1 MKRKD
6 EGAFTVNVIVNSI
19 REKLNQAG
27 KSIKIT
33 LFLHYFSLSD
43 PDFDDVEDDGTFG
56 SLPDDEGVPNSGKLS
71 KHSRKKFKFCC
82 NFVPRFQMESAVFL
96 L

>member
-6 EGAFTVNVIVNSI
+6 EGAFTVNVIVYSI

-56 SLPDDEGVPNSGKLS
+56 SLFSKKSSLLPQVLS
-71 KHSRKKFKFCC
+71 LFPQQRDIERARS
-82 NFVPRFQMESAVFL
+82 
-96 L
+96 